1 METAFQQLVNGLSLG
16 STYAVF
22 AMGFTLIFG
31 VLNIL
36 NMAQGSIFMAGA
48 YFGLEAGKLGLP
60 GPLALLVSIVGA
72 GFLSVVAEL
81 LVFRQL
87 RRRGAHRW
95 MGLVASLALARMLVA
110 AAQEIF
116 GTQVQRYPSDWVTTS
131 WWEIAGVRFQ
141 LLQVLIIAASGLL
154 MVFLAFTLRR
164 TSIGRAIRTVA
175 FDENVARIVGIPVG
189 RAVIATFFLAGGL
202 AGGAGLLL
210 GALFNVVS
218 PFMGDNMLIKG
229 LTVIILGG
237 LGNII
242 GAVMAGFLLGMIEI
256 FSVSYLSSAFRDA
269 IGFGLVFSILLV
281 RPTGLFATREERRA

>member
-95 MGLVASLALARMLVA
+95 MGLVASLALARMTTVPPCLVR
-110 AAQEIF
+110 E
-116 GTQVQRYPSDWVTTS
+116 
-131 WWEIAGVRFQ
+131 
-141 LLQVLIIAASGLL
+141 
-154 MVFLAFTLRR
+154 
-164 TSIGRAIRTVA
+164 
-175 FDENVARIVGIPVG
+175 ARIGIPVILCSASKCIHTAEIETKSKSS
-189 RAVIATFFLAGGL
+189 RRFTILA
-202 AGGAGLLL
+202 
-210 GALFNVVS
+210 
-218 PFMGDNMLIKG
+218 
-229 LTVIILGG
+229 
-237 LGNII
+237 
-242 GAVMAGFLLGMIEI
+242 
-256 FSVSYLSSAFRDA
+256 R
-269 IGFGLVFSILLV
+269 
-281 RPTGLFATREERRA
+281 